1 MSEASFA
8 KTPDQAP
15 GAADGAPTPVMPAA
29 EVAQPSPPIEAAPSI
44 HTGLVETGPAQ
55 LEPGQLEPDQLEPDH
70 PGGWA
75 WDGLPGIPASA
86 GALVWDA
93 EGRFLI
99 LAPTYKS
106 GWTIPGGVMEVD
118 ETPWEAA
125 QREVAEETGITVT
138 RGRLVAVDTRPAK
151 RAKALGL
158 RFLFDCGVVSAESV
172 KGVAVQAEEVRE
184 YRFASPAEALELLR
198 PAVSR
203 RVAAAL
209 KSQHC
214 IYLQDGN
221 PVAGVMA

>member
-1 MSEASFA
+1 MTDYDDE
-8 KTPDQAP
+8 
-15 GAADGAPTPVMPAA
+15 DGKYAG
-29 EVAQPSPPIEAAPSI
+29 
-44 HTGLVETGPAQ
+44 GL
-55 LEPGQLEPDQLEPDH
+55 
-70 PGGWA
+70 A

-138 RGRLVAVDTRPAK
+138 RGQLVAVDTRPAK
-151 RAKALGL
+151 RTKALGL

-172 KGVAVQAEEVRE
+172 KGVTVQEEEVRE
-184 YRFASPAEALELLR
+184 FRFAAPAEALELLR

-209 KSQHC
+209 EAAHC
-214 IYLQDGN
+214 VYLQDGN
-221 PVAGVMA
+221 PVAGVGS